1 MLSLEHLKLLQS
13 IVTNFLK
20 LSFILSVNFCLDVLP
35 VVLGEFLLFIFE
47 LEGLLDWDRVRSL
60 INRLFDLHWHLG
72 DSRAHINILH
82 GFPHDLGC
90 LLDEFWFNW
99 VDVLKILLFLS
110 LVVLLLLH
118 GWWARLNDLDCLL
131 RVLWCLNVLH
141 WLLNILDCML
151 FKELWLLLVVSCL
164 LDKNLLLSEN
174 WLLGNDGLWWCRM
187 HCLHN
192 HLLWSCHLVDRRN
205 SWCSALHN
213 WHRLLHSLHWWLVSS
228 SHCLLL
234 YHLSLW

>member
-99 VDVLKILLFLS
+99 
-110 LVVLLLLH
+110 
-118 GWWARLNDLDCLL
+118 
-131 RVLWCLNVLH
+131 
-141 WLLNILDCML
+141 
-151 FKELWLLLVVSCL
+151 
-164 LDKNLLLSEN
+164 
-174 WLLGNDGLWWCRM
+174 
-187 HCLHN
+187 
-192 HLLWSCHLVDRRN
+192 
-205 SWCSALHN
+205 
-213 WHRLLHSLHWWLVSS
+213 
-228 SHCLLL
+228 
-234 YHLSLW
+234 